1 MSTTETITALV
12 ERQSMVISEQSK
24 TINELFQLLAQHI
37 SPEELDTLPQVARIN
52 TLAGLVD

>member
-24 TINELFQLLAQHI
+24 TINELFQLLAQHMA
-37 SPEELDTLPQVARIN
+37 PEELDTLPQVARIN
-52 TLAGLVD
+52 TLAGLMD